1 MSRPSAPR
9 FQVYQRESKTYLL
22 TFTSPD
28 EVDCDTASATY
39 NPNGVVDLS
48 LATVYYRWKKNVD
61 DPDPPIIDKDS
72 LTVTE
77 IEILTQTALPWDE
90 NSTRGQAKVYL
101 VPDDTHPVNN
111 TEIAK
116 LEDRDKIGT
125 FHFDAWAVFPGGI
138 QKIVVVPTPIDLLEA
153 VTDL

>member
-1 MSRPSAPR
+1 MSRPAANR

-28 EVDCDTASATY
+28 EVDCDEASATY
-39 NPNGVVDLS
+39 NPNGYVDLTGS
-48 LATVYYRWKKNVD
+48 TVYYRWKKNVD
-61 DPDPPIIDKDS
+61 DEDPAVIAKDS
-72 LTVTE
+72 GTVTE
-77 IEILTQTALPWDE
+77 IELLTQTALPWDE
-90 NSTRGQAKVYL
+90 NSTLGQAKVFL

-111 TEIAK
+111 VIIEAMADT
-116 LEDRDKIGT
+116 DKIGT

-138 QKIVVVPTPIDLLEA
+138 QKIVVVPTAIDLLEA